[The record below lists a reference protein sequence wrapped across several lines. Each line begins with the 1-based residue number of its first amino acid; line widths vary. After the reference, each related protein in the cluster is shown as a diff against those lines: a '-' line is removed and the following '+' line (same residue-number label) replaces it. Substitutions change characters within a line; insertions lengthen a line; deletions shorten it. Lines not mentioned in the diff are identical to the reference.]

1 MEALR
6 SKTLL
11 RIFRSAFT
19 GDCTFLLAVTLAA
32 AFYVYE
38 KALPYGELISLT
50 LTIAT
55 LAAWIWLS
63 FTSGFMRRRAFLIF
77 TLIYWLL
84 PQFIIIRFQDIAIQD
99 YSTTLH
105 ISSRISGLLVR
116 APLDSVSGLLNVSS
130 FITGMFLLLLCAIAF
145 LSGFIFRDK
154 CSSRH
159 WYRVFR
165 ERYNI

>member
-6 SKTLL
+6 NKTLL
-11 RIFRSAFT
+11 RVFRSRFIE
-19 GDCTFLLAVTLAA
+19 DFTFLLAITLAA

-38 KALPYGELISLT
+38 KALPFGTEISLT
-50 LTIAT
+50 LTVAAFT
-55 LAAWIWLS
+55 AWIWLS

-77 TLIYWLL
+77 ALVYWLL
-84 PQFIIIRFQDIAIQD
+84 PQFIIIRFQDIPIHE

-116 APLDSVSGLLNVSS
+116 APLNSVSDLLNISS

-145 LSGFIFRDK
+145 LCGYIYRDRCK
-154 CSSRH
+154 SRH

-165 ERYNI
+165 ERYKI